1 MTAGQPQDGPGG
13 SAGSANPSP
22 PQEWVAIAQ
31 ATARLRRRASRA
43 IGASVHSNLQ
53 PVSPDEI
60 SLQELQLLGRNGDE
74 ARARFPFVERHAT
87 RSVWALSPDPAD
99 PRGLQAA
106 ATEQSRARGLDMR
119 IVLDVEAVHG
129 GLVAGSPEHLDR
141 VLVAPVSLHM
151 ILVDQRAVI
160 LEGPRLDRHG
170 TSCWLVPE
178 PGVVQAAVALWE
190 VTLRNA
196 APLPEH
202 VVQLTERQR
211 AIANL
216 LLHGLTDAAIAREL
230 GVSVRTV
237 ATEVRHLMDATGAT
251 TRYQTAMR
259 LFQR

>member
-1 MTAGQPQDGPGG
+1 MTTGASDRRTAGGALDLPAQW
-13 SAGSANPSP
+13 A
-22 PQEWVAIAQ
+22 AITE
-31 ATARLRRRASRA
+31 ATARLRRTASRV
-43 IGASVHSNLQ
+43 IGAAVHSDLQ
-53 PVSPDEI
+53 PVSPEEI
-60 SLQELQLLGRNGDE
+60 TLGELQLLGRNGDE
-74 ARARFPFVERHAT
+74 ARERFPFVECHAT

-106 ATEQSRARGLDMR
+106 ATEHSRARGLDMR
-119 IVLDVEAVHG
+119 IVLDVEAIQG
-129 GLVAGSPEHLDR
+129 GLVAGSSEHLDR

-160 LEGPRLDRHG
+160 LEGPRLDMHG

-178 PGVVQAAVALWE
+178 DEVVLAAVALWE
-190 VTLRNA
+190 VTVRNA
-196 APLPEH
+196 APLPEY

-216 LLHGLTDAAIAREL
+216 LLHGKTDALIAREL
-230 GVSVRTV
+230 EVSVRTV
-237 ATEVRHLMDATGAT
+237 ASEVRTLMNATGAS